1 MDNYT
6 LWTKHGEPGVLM
18 EDNEEDNDD
27 DNMPDWALLYEAG
40 AFEDEPVH
48 EAEENAALKMNQ
60 CMRQKKMLQKNNN
73 HLMN

>member
-6 LWTKHGEPGVLM
+6 LWTKYGESGVPM

-27 DNMPDWALLYEAG
+27 DNIPDWAHLYEAV
-40 AFEDEPVH
+40 P
-48 EAEENAALKMNQ
+48 LKMNQ

-73 HLMN
+73 HLTN